1 MGTKEGETEI
11 KVEDVMTSPV
21 VTVGM
26 IDKVD
31 KIAKLMA
38 KSDIGSIVVVD
49 KNGKPVG
56 IVTDMDLVKRVA
68 AKNLLSSKI
77 SAKDVMTKPLV
88 TIDSETDVTDAAR
101 KMNQLK
107 IRRLAVVDKGKLT
120 GIIAGKD
127 IVRITP
133 ALIDIITE
141 KSRISGFVTRE
152 KSTLAGHCD
161 KCNGWSDNLRERDGL
176 FLCEDCIADSKEEE
190 GELNKPHV
198 RDTL

>member
-1 MGTKEGETEI
+1 VATKESETEV
-11 KVEDVMTSPV
+11 KVEDVMRSPV
-21 VTVGM
+21 ITVGM
-26 IDKVD
+26 LDKVD
-31 KIAKLMA
+31 NIAKLMA
-38 KSDIGSIVVVD
+38 KGDIASIVIVD

-56 IVTDMDLVKRVA
+56 IVTDMDLVKRVV
-68 AKNLLSSKI
+68 AKNLSASKI

-88 TIDSETDVTDAAR
+88 TIDSQTDVADAAR

-120 GIIAGKD
+120 GIIAAKD

-133 ALIDIITE
+133 ALLDVITE
-141 KSRISGFVTRE
+141 KSRITGFVTRE
-152 KSTLAGHCD
+152 KSILAGHCD

-176 FLCEDCIADSKEEE
+176 FLCEDCMADLKDEEQD
-190 GELNKPHV
+190 LDKPHV